1 MKNNKRSVII
11 ISLGVLCILFAC
23 GLFVYNQITA
33 NRAYQISQETV
44 EELSAIIA
52 EEESDFPTDNYDRK
66 MPKVKVDGMG
76 YIGILEIEELELKLP
91 VSAELDYS
99 KLDKSP
105 CLYSGSVYR
114 DDMVIAAHNYENH
127 FGRLSYLSIGS
138 KINFTDVENNTYSY
152 EVVNI
157 ETLSATQTDDM
168 KTKTP
173 TNDWDL
179 TLFTCNYSGSKRV
192 TIRCERID

>member
-11 ISLGVLCILFAC
+11 ISLGVLCILFSC
-23 GLFVYNQITA
+23 GLLVYNHITA
-33 NRAYQISQETV
+33 NRAYQVSQQTV
-44 EELSAIIA
+44 EELSKVIA
-52 EEESDFPTDNYDRK
+52 EEESDFPTDNYDRI
-66 MPKVKVDGMG
+66 MPKLKVDDME
-76 YIGILEIEELELKLP
+76 YIGILDIEELELKLP
-91 VSAELDYS
+91 VSSQLDYS

-152 EVVNI
+152 KIMEMEV
-157 ETLSATQTDDM
+157 LSPTQTNEM
-168 KTKTP
+168 KNKTP
-173 TNDWDL
+173 TSNWDL

-192 TIRCERID
+192 TIRCAKID

>member
-1 MKNNKRSVII
+1 MKNNKRSVVI
-11 ISLGVLCILFAC
+11 ISLGILCIIFAC

-33 NRAYQISQETV
+33 NRAFQHSLQTV
-44 EELSAIIA
+44 EKLTEVIS
-52 EEESDFPTDNYDRK
+52 EEESEFPIDNYDRI
-66 MPKVKVDGMG
+66 MPKVKVDGVD
-76 YIGILEIEELELKLP
+76 YIGIINIEDLELELP
-91 VSAELDYS
+91 VSAVLDYG
-99 KLDKSP
+99 KLDKAP

-157 ETLSATQTDDM
+157 ETLSATQTDEM

-192 TIRCERID
+192 TIRCARIN

>member
-1 MKNNKRSVII
+1 MKNNKKSVVI
-11 ISLGVLCILFAC
+11 ISLGILCILFAC
-23 GLFVYNQITA
+23 GLLVYNQITA
-33 NRAYQISQETV
+33 NKAYQHSLQTV
-44 EELSAIIA
+44 EKLTEVIS
-52 EEESDFPTDNYDRK
+52 EEESDFPIDNYDRI

-76 YIGILEIEELELKLP
+76 YIGIIDIEELELKLP
-91 VSAELDYS
+91 VSAVLDYE
-99 KLDKSP
+99 KLDKAP

-157 ETLSATQTDDM
+157 ETLSATQTDEM
-168 KTKTP
+168 KTKPP

-192 TIRCERID
+192 TIRCARID

>member
-11 ISLGVLCILFAC
+11 ISLGILCILCAC
-23 GLFVYNQITA
+23 GLLVYNQITA
-33 NRAYQISQETV
+33 NRAYQHSLKTV
-44 EELSAIIA
+44 EKLTEVIS
-52 EEESDFPTDNYDRK
+52 EEESDFPIDNHDRI

-76 YIGILEIEELELKLP
+76 YIGILDIEELELKLP

-99 KLDKSP
+99 KLDKAP

-157 ETLSATQTDDM
+157 ETLSATQTDEM

-192 TIRCERID
+192 TIRCEQID